1 MPLCIQKKAN
11 EKKTKIE
18 REKAVMSEKKAVGA
32 GKGAELGKKELKLE
46 KDSTVVQ
53 NSLILGH

>member
-1 MPLCIQKKAN
+1 
-11 EKKTKIE
+11 
-18 REKAVMSEKKAVGA
+18 MSEKKAVGA

-53 NSLILGH
+53 NSLILGY